1 MHYMEL
7 REAMDHDSEDLKH
20 FAGVLGR
27 ELKTATDELATALRH
42 DDAQKIAD
50 LKHKLK
56 TSLQLLEAD
65 TVRNELQAITDDL
78 RSGRPVA
85 PNRKTELLRQLTQLE
100 RDLGRER
107 W

>member
-1 MHYMEL
+1 MEL
-7 REAMDHDSEDLKH
+7 REAMDHDSDDLRH

-27 ELKTATDELATALRH
+27 ELKTAIDELATALRH
-42 DDAQKIAD
+42 DDAQMIAD

-56 TSLQLLEAD
+56 TSLQLLED
-65 TVRNELQAITDDL
+65 NTVRNELQAITDDL
-78 RSGRPVA
+78 RSGRSVA
-85 PNRKTELLRQLTQLE
+85 PNRKTELLHHLQQLE